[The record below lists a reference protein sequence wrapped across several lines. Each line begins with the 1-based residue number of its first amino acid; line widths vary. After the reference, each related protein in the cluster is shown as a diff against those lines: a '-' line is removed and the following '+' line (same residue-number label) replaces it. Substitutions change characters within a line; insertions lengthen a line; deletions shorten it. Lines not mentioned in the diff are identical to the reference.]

1 MFMQIDVD
9 LHIDENVIDNVVFF
23 DLSLQ
28 DKDNAHKSRFFFAY
42 LKSILLNE
50 IKHFNCTWFC
60 LSQL

>member
-1 MFMQIDVD
+1 MQIDVD

-50 IKHFNCTWFC
+50 IKHFNCT
-60 LSQL
+60 